1 MQIGCVVCCY
11 WCPKV
16 AILDILSST
25 DSEIAIDSKY
35 INIDSR
41 DDHDTITGTSMSGIG
56 IRNSGT
62 IDTGAGTDT
71 ISATGS
77 SYGIYNTGMI
87 ATGSGNDIITG
98 TSTGTGGTGIYND
111 GTIDTGAGRDIV
123 DALTGGFRGIG
134 NTNLGDGDDTLKG
147 FGTGNFDG
155 GNEDRKS
162 VV

>member
-1 MQIGCVVCCY
+1 
-11 WCPKV
+11 
-16 AILDILSST
+16 
-25 DSEIAIDSKY
+25 
-35 INIDSR
+35 
-41 DDHDTITGTSMSGIG
+41 MSGIG

-62 IDTGAGTDT
+62 IDTGAG
-71 ISATGS
+71 S
-77 SYGIYNTGMI
+77 SYGIYNTGTI

-155 GNEDRKS
+155 GNDRDLLLFS
-162 VV
+162 AGTYTVSATTTGV